1 MMKLFIFCKSNSKRS
16 NVFLSYGLFIL
27 LLLFGGTI
35 SGQSHTGGANG
46 YVLSAKF
53 DTTTDS
59 DGDGIPDYLDVD
71 DDNDGILDTVECPD
85 VMFGNVPFS
94 TTNGTPSIFPIPPG
108 DLGII
113 IDIYELDNSFSLN
126 INGIPL
132 SNQEIQ
138 FTRASGLMQNVRFAD
153 GTLYEIGAP
162 QIWTIHGNAAN
173 PMLRVSI
180 SPEGTVSMYGSK
192 TSYGPLYPLQ
202 LFNGAGF
209 NTIALNQTLNN
220 AMVTQQIEGPT
231 YISGMA
237 NAKRTG
243 FCDPDGDGIS
253 NQLDLDSDND
263 GCLDAMEGGAEIDL
277 SQLVNAGGVVSVGT
291 GSIAHNKNLCAG
303 NDCVSTS
310 GSSRGLP
317 RFATPPTGYS
327 NTSGQSIGSSQN
339 PTGCSVLA
347 THEIGISA
355 PKYIIYPNPAYDEFF
370 VGNMDKS
377 KGKMKIEL
385 FDMSG
390 RLILS
395 ETRDASKKAVSTK
408 GLEKGVYM
416 VQLKQGNTRQIEKLI
431 VK

>member
-1 MMKLFIFCKSNSKRS
+1 MKLFILCKSNSKRS
-16 NVFLSYGLFIL
+16 ILFLSHGIFIL
-27 LLLFGGTI
+27 MLFFSIPI
-35 SGQSHTGGANG
+35 SGQSLGGEVN
-46 YVLSAKF
+46 VWNSAAK
-53 DTTTDS
+53 TNITTDS
-59 DGDGIPDYLDVD
+59 DGDGVFDDLDVD

-85 VMFGNVPFS
+85 VMFGNIPFS
-94 TTNGTPSIFPIPPG
+94 TTNGTPSIFPIPSG
-108 DLGII
+108 DLGVI
-113 IDIYELDNSFSLN
+113 IDIFELDNSFSLN

-138 FTRASGLMQNVRFAD
+138 FSRADGLIQNVRFAD

-173 PMLRVSI
+173 PMLRISI
-180 SPEGTVSMYGSK
+180 SPGGGVSMYGSK
-192 TSYGPLYPLQ
+192 ASYGPLYPLQ

-209 NTIALNQTLNN
+209 NTIALNQTSNS
-220 AMVTQQIEGPT
+220 AGVTQQVEGPT

-263 GCLDAMEGGAEIDL
+263 GCLDTMEGGAEIDL

-303 NDCVSTS
+303 SDCVSTS

-347 THEIGISA
+347 TYEIGISG
-355 PKYIIYPNPAYDEFF
+355 PKHIIYPNPAYDEFF
-370 VGNMDKS
+370 VDNIDKS

-390 RLILS
+390 RLVLS
-395 ETRDASKKAVSTK
+395 EIKRDSSKKAISIK
-408 GLEKGVYM
+408 GLYKGTYIVH
-416 VQLKQGNTRQIEKLI
+416 VRQGNKQHVEKLVI
-431 VK
+431 K

>member
-1 MMKLFIFCKSNSKRS
+1 MMKLFIFCKSSTKRAHS
-16 NVFLSYGLFIL
+16 LLSHGVLML
-27 LLLFGGTI
+27 LLLFSVTI
-35 SGQSHTGGANG
+35 SAQSIDGKTNDYTLA
-46 YVLSAKF
+46 AKV

-85 VMFGNVPFS
+85 VIVSNIPFS
-94 TTNGTPSIFPIPPG
+94 ATNGNPSTFILPG
-108 DLGII
+108 ADLGMIL
-113 IDIYELDNSFSLN
+113 DIYTLDNSFSLT
-126 INGIPL
+126 INGTPL

-138 FTRASGLMQNVRFAD
+138 FSAEGSLIQNVRFAD
-153 GTLYEIGAP
+153 GTLYGIGASH
-162 QIWTIHGNAAN
+162 IWNIIGNTSN
-173 PMLRVSI
+173 PMIRINI
-180 SPEGTVSMYGSK
+180 SPEGFVSMYGSK
-192 TSYGPLYPLQ
+192 TSNGQLYPLQ

-209 NTIALNQTLNN
+209 NTITLNQSVNLINIS
-220 AMVTQQIEGPT
+220 QQVAGPT
-231 YISGMA
+231 HITGEGSS
-237 NAKRTG
+237 KKTG

-347 THEIGISA
+347 THEIGISG
-355 PKYIIYPNPAYDEFF
+355 PKHIIYPNPAYDEFF
-370 VGNMDKS
+370 VENIDKS

-395 ETRDASKKAVSTK
+395 ETRDATKTAVSTK

-416 VQLKQGNTRQIEKLI
+416 VHIIQGDKKQAEKLI